1 MSNSVETE
9 RTTLL
14 VRCGVRDPR
23 PIFSRSSLSGGRQRR
38 LTLICRIALSPRSCM
53 ELDHVVAVERGEPER
68 KLGKVPD
75 ALKSLR
81 VGVEVVVLV

>member
-1 MSNSVETE
+1 
-9 RTTLL
+9 
-14 VRCGVRDPR
+14 
-23 PIFSRSSLSGGRQRR
+23 
-38 LTLICRIALSPRSCM
+38 M